1 MPYML
6 LVQVLPEAFHRK
18 NKDYKHSKKTIHKQ
32 LKLNSMKRL
41 TRSNEKLVA
50 GVISGIS
57 NYINPKLDPIFL
69 RLAFVWITFFN
80 PALIL
85 IYLGLVLII
94 PVENLEFR
102 NREANYF

>member
-1 MPYML
+1 
-6 LVQVLPEAFHRK
+6 
-18 NKDYKHSKKTIHKQ
+18 
-32 LKLNSMKRL
+32 MKRL

-57 NYINPKLDPIFL
+57 NYINPEWDPVFL

-85 IYLGLVLII
+85 IYLGLVFII
-94 PVENLEFR
+94 PVEKLAFR
-102 NREANYF
+102 NSQST